1 MTFKENNRNFSTA
14 VQETRK
20 QRGKALNLRENYC
33 QTVTSYLTK
42 KLLKLQTQKVS
53 KNWPLMYVSS
63 EKLREDIFPQN

>member
-1 MTFKENNRNFSTA
+1 MTFKENNRNFTTA

-20 QRGKALNLRENYC
+20 QRSKALNLRENYC

-42 KLLKLQTQKVS
+42 KTFKATDKKVS